1 MADYKELLSGTFS
14 NLVDKVK
21 DSGVVDVYA
30 QGANRA
36 KAYGQIAKLTLA
48 VNSDHDEL
56 SRVYTEIGR
65 LYYEQAKD
73 APEGY
78 FAPLFEQARRLA
90 ADIQDKQAQI
100 RAMKDSVTPGAAD
113 PLADDMSAFD
123 DIVSAAERD
132 ATAEPKE

>member
-1 MADYKELLSGTFS
+1 MADYKELISGTFS
-14 NLVDKVK
+14 NLMGKVK

-30 QGANRA
+30 QGTNRA

-48 VNSDHDEL
+48 VNRDHEEL

-78 FAPLFEQARRLA
+78 FAPLFEQARKLA
-90 ADIQDKQAQI
+90 AGIQDKQAQI
-100 RAMKDSVTPGAAD
+100 QSMKDSVSVESESSLDGD
-113 PLADDMSAFD
+113 ISAFD

-132 ATAEPKE
+132 ATATPEE

>member
-1 MADYKELLSGTFS
+1 MADYKELISGTFS
-14 NLVDKVK
+14 NLMGKVK

-30 QGANRA
+30 QGTNRA

-48 VNSDHDEL
+48 VNRDHEEL

-78 FAPLFEQARRLA
+78 FAPLFEQARKLA
-90 ADIQDKQAQI
+90 AGIQDKLAQI
-100 RAMKDSVTPGAAD
+100 QSMKDSVSVESESSLDGD
-113 PLADDMSAFD
+113 ISAFD

-132 ATAEPKE
+132 ATATPEE